1 MTYANFSDQGSIT
14 QDNLLAGEYPR
25 ASVLATITDGN
36 FTRGTVLGKVTA
48 DGTYTQALSAS
59 TDGSKTPCA
68 ILAESVDASTDD
80 KQAVIYL
87 TGEFNSSALI
97 IGTGLTLATITD
109 DLRSN
114 SIFIKTNQPY

>member
-25 ASVLATITDGN
+25 ASVLATITDGS
-36 FTRGTVLGKVTA
+36 FARGTVLGKVTD

-59 TDGSKTPCA
+59 TDGSKVPCA
-68 ILAESVDASTDD
+68 ILAETVDASSED

-87 TGEFNSSALI
+87 TGEFNSAALI

-109 DLRSN
+109 ALRAN